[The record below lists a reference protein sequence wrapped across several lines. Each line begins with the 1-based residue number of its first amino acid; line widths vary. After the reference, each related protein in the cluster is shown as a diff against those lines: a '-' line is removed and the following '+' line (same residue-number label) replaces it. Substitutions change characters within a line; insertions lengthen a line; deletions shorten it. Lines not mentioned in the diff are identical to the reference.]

1 MMFSCIEVM
10 MQNLISF
17 NQLAF
22 WSQTQ
27 RELES
32 DTDNLMNA
40 YFECLTECDDDTQ
53 TCKRVC
59 RKILTT

>member
-1 MMFSCIEVM
+1 MFSCIEVM

-53 TCKRVC
+53 TCKKVC
-59 RKILTT
+59 RNILST

>member
-1 MMFSCIEVM
+1 MFSCIEVM